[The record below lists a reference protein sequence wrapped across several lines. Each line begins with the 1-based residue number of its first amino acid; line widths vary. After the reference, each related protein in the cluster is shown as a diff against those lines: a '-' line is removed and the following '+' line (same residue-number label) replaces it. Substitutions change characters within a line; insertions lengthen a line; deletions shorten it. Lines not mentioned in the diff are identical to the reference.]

1 MRKSLA
7 ALLALALACALLLG
21 GCMPAAP
28 EEELRVE
35 VALPEVPKDLE
46 RDESGVPLLRVY
58 DTEAQAVCEMDI
70 ETYVMGVLA
79 GEMNNSWPQEA
90 LKAQAILARTFVLK
104 FIETK
109 ESSYPG
115 ADISTD
121 VREAQAY
128 SEVNINE
135 NVRTAVEE
143 TRGEVVSYDAE
154 LVQAWF
160 HAHAGGMTELP
171 SVALEYKQEDPPY
184 LVPTS
189 SNDSPDAPQSVQ
201 SWTAKFDAD
210 AFAQACADTGV
221 RVGEIRSVE
230 IGATGESGRAATLLV
245 NGKEVS
251 APSLRLQLG
260 ANEMKSTLLEKIEL
274 RDSQVVMQGR
284 GFGHGVGLSQWGA
297 YQMAQEG
304 KTAQEIV
311 RHYFRDVDIVR
322 LWE

>member
-210 AFAQACADTGV
+210 AFAPGV
-221 RVGEIRSVE
+221 RGHRRARGRDTQRGNRRNGRVRPRSDAAGQRQGSE
-230 IGATGESGRAATLLV
+230 RALPAPAAGRKRDEEHAA
-245 NGKEVS
+245 
-251 APSLRLQLG
+251 
-260 ANEMKSTLLEKIEL
+260 
-274 RDSQVVMQGR
+274 
-284 GFGHGVGLSQWGA
+284 
-297 YQMAQEG
+297 
-304 KTAQEIV
+304 
-311 RHYFRDVDIVR
+311 
-322 LWE
+322 